1 MREHYSKFGPA
12 PRPASYMLRSLIL
25 SILQGTSSITKW
37 VDLMRSNSLYAIIS
51 VFSPDDVP
59 GVGTPVVTS
68 ARFRNRNLLESEFND
83 SCKDGERYFSQPDC
97 DVGWDSSR
105 YCYYVGSDLYL
116 LTDIKKDLPIFLHW
130 VLVQDTIP

>member
-1 MREHYSKFGPA
+1 
-12 PRPASYMLRSLIL
+12 
-25 SILQGTSSITKW
+25 
-37 VDLMRSNSLYAIIS
+37 MRSNSLYAIIS

-83 SCKDGERYFSQPDC
+83 SHKDGERYFSQPDC

-105 YCYYVGSDLYL
+105 YCYLCR
-116 LTDIKKDLPIFLHW
+116 F
-130 VLVQDTIP
+130 